1 MNQKEHLKS
10 RGWFRRILTLGRK
23 TRIIEEKN
31 NSKFHSTKEEETDK
45 YHQRVHDWEACA
57 EQARHTPDR
66 VLEVVRQWISET
78 SR

>member
-1 MNQKEHLKS
+1 
-10 RGWFRRILTLGRK
+10 
-23 TRIIEEKN
+23 
-31 NSKFHSTKEEETDK
+31 
-45 YHQRVHDWEACA
+45 HQRVHGWEARA

>member
-1 MNQKEHLKS
+1 MNEKEHLKS
-10 RGWFRRILTLGRK
+10 RGWFRRILTLGRR
-23 TRIIEEKN
+23 TRIIKEKN
-31 NSKFHSTKEEETDK
+31 KSQHQATKENETDK
-45 YHQRVHDWEACA
+45 YHQRVHNWEANA

>member
-1 MNQKEHLKS
+1 MNEKEHLKS
-10 RGWFRRILTLGRK
+10 RGWFRRILTLGRRAK
-23 TRIIEEKN
+23 IIEEKN
-31 NSKFHSTKEEETDK
+31 TSKRQATKKEESDK
-45 YHQRVHDWEACA
+45 YHQRVHGWEARA